1 MATVSSVAK
10 LYAGVAQLAYTV
22 SQMAATPLLPFV
34 AADVPRL
41 LTQSNTLAG
50 QAVAIHG
57 RTPAPM
63 LQPAVDSAT
72 SHVLAA
78 QQLFGIINS
87 SPTNS
92 LTSAAVFATTD
103 AAIAA
108 VTAV

>member
-10 LYAGVAQLAYTV
+10 LYAEVAQLAYTV

-34 AADVPRL
+34 TADVPRL

-57 RTPAPM
+57 RPPALM
-63 LQPAVDSAT
+63 LQPAVESAA

-78 QQLFGIINS
+78 QQLFYIINNG
-87 SPTNS
+87 PANS
-92 LTSAAVFATTD
+92 LTSVAVSATTD

-108 VTAV
+108 IATV